1 MASPSDGDPDGTP
14 FTLQG
19 PGGPVDDNAL
29 YELYAYPAD
38 PPRWVRGNAIISLD
52 GGATTD
58 GTSGGLGGTGDRR
71 LFNVLRELADVVV
84 VGAGTARAEN
94 YSGAQM
100 TVAQRRNRQRRG
112 QSEIPPIALVTRS
125 GRLDHDLPVLTRT
138 EVPPLVLTCAAAA
151 GDARARLGAA
161 AEVIDCSADDPGQV
175 DPARALSALAER
187 GLPRILCEG
196 GPSLMGTFLEA
207 GLLDEMCLTTA
218 PVLVGG
224 SAPRITAGPGQVLTR
239 MRRAHLLSDAEGYL
253 YGRYTRLS

>member
-1 MASPSDGDPDGTP
+1 MASPSDGDPDGTH

-38 PPRWVRGNAIISLD
+38 PRQWVRGNAIISLD

-100 TVAQRRNRQRRG
+100 TVAQRRNRQQRG

-151 GDARARLGAA
+151 GDARSPAGRGRRGDRLFRRRPR
-161 AEVIDCSADDPGQV
+161 PGR
-175 DPARALSALAER
+175 PGPRA
-187 GLPRILCEG
+187 G
-196 GPSLMGTFLEA
+196 GP
-207 GLLDEMCLTTA
+207 
-218 PVLVGG
+218 
-224 SAPRITAGPGQVLTR
+224 
-239 MRRAHLLSDAEGYL
+239 RRARPAPHAVRGRPQPDGHLP
-253 YGRYTRLS
+253 GRRACSTRCA

>member
-1 MASPSDGDPDGTP
+1 MASPSPGDPDGTY

-19 PGGPVDDNAL
+19 PTGPVDDNAL
-29 YELYAYPAD
+29 YQLYAYPTAT
-38 PPRWVRGNAIISLD
+38 RQWVRGNAIISLD

-84 VGAGTARAEN
+84 GAGTARAEN

-100 TVAQRRNRQRRG
+100 TVAQRRNRQQRG
-112 QSEIPPIALVTRS
+112 QSEIPTIALVTRS

-138 EVPPLVLTCAAAA
+138 EVPPLVLTCASAA
-151 GDARARLGAA
+151 GDARTRLGAA
-161 AEVIDCSADDPGQV
+161 AEVIDCSAGDPGQV

-187 GLPRILCEG
+187 GLPRMLCEG

-224 SAPRITAGPGQVLTR
+224 SAPRITAGPGQVLTQ

-253 YGRYTRLS
+253 YGRYTHLS

>member
-1 MASPSDGDPDGTP
+1 MASPSDSDPDGTH
-14 FTLQG
+14 FRLQG
-19 PGGPVDDNAL
+19 PGGPVDDNGL
-29 YELYAYPAD
+29 YELYAYPAGTQQ
-38 PPRWVRGNAIISLD
+38 WVRGNAIISLD
-52 GGATTD
+52 GGATTA

-100 TVAQRRNRQRRG
+100 TVAQRRNRQQRG

-138 EVPPLVLTCAAAA
+138 EVPPLVLTCSAAA
-151 GDARARLGAA
+151 GDARTQLGAA
-161 AEVIDCSADDPGQV
+161 AEVIDCSGDDPGQV
-175 DPARALSALAER
+175 DPARALSALAGR
-187 GLPRILCEG
+187 GLPRMLCEG

-207 GLLDEMCLTTA
+207 GLLDEICLTTA

-224 SAPRITAGPGQVLTR
+224 SAPRITAGPGHVLAR

-253 YGRYTRLS
+253 YGRYTHLS